1 MKIIR
6 VSTDL
11 EITVH
16 DFPTGTTAE
25 QNQALRELIGND
37 CRLYEHVMPDRLYTV
52 LKMSNRV
59 SEVPGKCVS
68 MLVDEEGLL
77 KPNKLNRIGSYLYK
91 TDEHGCPIAGNIL
104 FVGETWGGD
113 GIDFCGIEENAF
125 RILHEKLQKM
135 ALALQPTEEVAKS

>member
-25 QNQALRELIGND
+25 QNQAIRELIGND
-37 CRLYEHVMPDRLYTV
+37 CRLYEHVMPNRLYTV

-113 GIDFCGIEENAF
+113 GIDFCGIEEKTFNT
-125 RILHEKLQKM
+125 LHLKLQKM
-135 ALALQPTEEVAKS
+135 AMCMKTKEEAEKA

>member
-25 QNQALRELIGND
+25 QNQAIRELIGND

-68 MLVDEEGLL
+68 MLVDEEG
-77 KPNKLNRIGSYLYK
+77 
-91 TDEHGCPIAGNIL
+91 CPIAGNIL

-135 ALALQPTEEVAKS
+135 ALALQATEEVAKS